1 MSEFSRNEESFSRFV
16 EEPLRRRG
24 LVVRMALFYTACAL
38 FCDALAL
45 LAIYQI
51 ATGDGGFVV
60 MLAIFGLC
68 GFLTSF
74 QAFNYLRDLNAKPV
88 SLEGEIWR
96 KWHKGNLFLFF
107 MPSYYVNVQG
117 KIFTITRNEY
127 SMVLEDDLVRVSA
140 YPHSLTVELLEL
152 YDETNKKFVPAASG
166 ATV

>member
-1 MSEFSRNEESFSRFV
+1 MSNFSRETESFSRFD
-16 EEPLRRRG
+16 EAPLRRRG
-24 LVVRMALFYTACAL
+24 LVVRTALFYSVAAI

-60 MLAIFGLC
+60 MLAIFGIC

-74 QAFNYLRDLNAKPV
+74 QAINYLRDLNATPTSV
-88 SLEGEIWR
+88 EGDIWR

-107 MPSYYVNVQG
+107 MPSYYINVQG

-127 SMVLEDDLVRVSA
+127 SMVLEDDLVRVTC
-140 YPHSLTVELLEL
+140 YPHSLTVEQLEL
-152 YDETNKKFVPAASG
+152 YDETNKKFVPAGSG
-166 ATV
+166 AIV